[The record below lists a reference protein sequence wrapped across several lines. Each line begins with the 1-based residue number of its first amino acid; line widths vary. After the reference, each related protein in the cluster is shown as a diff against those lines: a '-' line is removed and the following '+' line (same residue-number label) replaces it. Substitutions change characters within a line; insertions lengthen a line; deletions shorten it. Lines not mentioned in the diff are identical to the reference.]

1 MPKSMPRGAT
11 GSGARAAQ
19 FDRAARLSI
28 VFVVHGT
35 RKFRDRVKEATVATP
50 AQSTTALGSWYAT
63 ALFWKP
69 QVALFT
75 NELTLLPVLV
85 PLAPAAT
92 VIDRFP
98 ATLATVLGALGVS
111 DSFIES
117 ERAEM
122 TEHRLAKTQNRSVVG
137 VMNEFVYL
145 GGHYEADG
153 MDHLVR
159 LSLRLA
165 ETPCGPL
172 YTRHVSPDHE
182 LAAFVAERAD

>member
-1 MPKSMPRGAT
+1 MPRDA
-11 GSGARAAQ
+11 ARTPVLSPW
-19 FDRAARLSI
+19 FHRAARLPI

-35 RKFRDRVKEATVATP
+35 RKFLDRVKEATVVP
-50 AQSTTALGSWYAT
+50 AEQSTTALGSWYAT

-98 ATLATVLGALGVS
+98 EMLATVLRAHSLS
-111 DSFIES
+111 DSFIAHEL
-117 ERAEM
+117 AEM
-122 TEHRLAKTQNRSVVG
+122 TEHRLAKTQNRSVLG
-137 VMNEFVYL
+137 VMNEFAYL
-145 GGHYEADG
+145 GGHYLVDG
-153 MDHLVR
+153 IDDLVR
-159 LSLRLA
+159 LSLRLS

-172 YTRHVSPDHE
+172 YTRNVSPDYE
-182 LAAFVAERAD
+182 LAAFVAERSD